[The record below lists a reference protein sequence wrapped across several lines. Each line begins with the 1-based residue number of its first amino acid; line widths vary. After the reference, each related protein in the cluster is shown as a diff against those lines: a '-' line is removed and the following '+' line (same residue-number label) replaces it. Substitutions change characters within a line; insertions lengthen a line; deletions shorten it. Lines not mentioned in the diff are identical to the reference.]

1 MKQSPANRFVCLA
14 VAICLGIATALA
26 WFLRGEP
33 TKSDLL
39 RISLVRSGTPSDSLG
54 GTASKRENVVPDTL
68 SRKFD
73 PLQRADF
80 RLVTRED
87 AAISMRASGVQVDT
101 PSGWKTTAEEYRSEV
116 WRLKSGIPREVCV
129 ERPLATRWRA
139 YVRYG
144 TEMKGAALL
153 KAQLREAWK
162 IKSFSNWAGKAW
174 GGGRY
179 SGSYE
184 LFSEVVQE

>member
-33 TKSDLL
+33 TKSNLL
-39 RISLVRSGTPSDSLG
+39 RISFMRSGTPSDSLG

-87 AAISMRASGVQVDT
+87 AAISMRASGVQVAT
-101 PSGWKTTAEEYRSEV
+101 PSGWKTAAEEYR
-116 WRLKSGIPREVCV
+116 
-129 ERPLATRWRA
+129 
-139 YVRYG
+139 
-144 TEMKGAALL
+144 
-153 KAQLREAWK
+153 
-162 IKSFSNWAGKAW
+162 
-174 GGGRY
+174 
-179 SGSYE
+179 
-184 LFSEVVQE
+184 